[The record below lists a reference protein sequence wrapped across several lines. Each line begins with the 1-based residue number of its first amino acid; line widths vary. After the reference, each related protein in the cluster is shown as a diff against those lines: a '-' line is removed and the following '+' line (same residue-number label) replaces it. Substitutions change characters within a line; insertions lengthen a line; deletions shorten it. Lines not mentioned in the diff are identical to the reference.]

1 MLARPRDTNPPDCP
15 RAATN
20 TGWSLRQGDCAA
32 SWRSASVRM
41 RITISEVLPMSDSG
55 TAAELPALRLKRNED
70 RRLHAGH
77 LWIFSNEVDTQ
88 QTPLTKF
95 KAGELVRVLAHNDR
109 ALGLAYVNPK
119 SLISA
124 RMLGTWKIPDTA
136 WLAARIRTALSL
148 RERLYAAPY
157 YRLVYGESDGLP
169 GLVVD
174 RYGSACVVQIGTAGM
189 ERLKSEIQQA
199 LEQVLRCEALLFK
212 NDGSTRDM
220 EGLPSYVEAAKG
232 RFDELSLVVEDGL
245 EFQVPLAEGQ
255 KTGWFF
261 DQAANRR
268 ALTKYVRE
276 GARVLDVFSYV
287 GAWGVRAAHGGAREV
302 LCVDS
307 SAAALELAAS
317 NGERNRPKVRNAGK
331 LTTVKGDAFD
341 VLEDLAKKG
350 TRFDLVIIDPPAF
363 AKRKKDVPKALAAY
377 KRLNQ
382 LAMQLIADDGI
393 LVSHSCSYHV
403 SAEEFQDAIATAGR
417 AAERHLQILEAGG
430 QAPDHPV
437 HPSIPETR
445 YLKTYFCRVNDT
457 LK

>member
-1 MLARPRDTNPPDCP
+1 
-15 RAATN
+15 
-20 TGWSLRQGDCAA
+20 
-32 SWRSASVRM
+32 
-41 RITISEVLPMSDSG
+41 MSDSSN
-55 TAAELPALRLKRNED
+55 AAELPALRLKRNED

-109 ALGLAYVNPK
+109 ALGLGYVNPQ

-124 RMLGTWKIPDTA
+124 RMLSTWKIPDAA

-189 ERLKSEIQQA
+189 ERLKPQIQQA

-245 EFQVPLAEGQ
+245 EFQAPLAEGQ

-268 ALTKYVRE
+268 ALTRYVRK

-287 GAWGVRAAHGGAREV
+287 GAWGVRAAHSGAAEV

-317 NGERNRPKVRNAGK
+317 NSELNSGKTGNSGKAGDGGKAGK
-331 LTTVKGDAFD
+331 LTTLKGDAFD
-341 VLEDLAKKG
+341 VLEDLAKKR
-350 TRFDLVIIDPPAF
+350 TRFDVVIIDPPAF
-363 AKRKKDVPKALAAY
+363 AKRKKDLPKALAAY

-382 LAMQLIADDGI
+382 LAMQVLGDDGI
-393 LVSHSCSYHV
+393 LVSCSCSYHV
-403 SAEEFQDAIATAGR
+403 SAEDLQDAIAK
-417 AAERHLQILEAGG
+417 AARGADKHLQILEMGG

-437 HPSIPETR
+437 HPAIPETR